1 MFESSDIPVRM
12 AEELNGGRQEGDM
25 IAKRCSNYVQ
35 GVESDS
41 SRRSQDSHSKGFVL
55 LSDCLMLFDGRA
67 SMTSLAI
74 KARFCHSRIS
84 PRKMK
89 RGL

>member
-41 SRRSQDSHSKGFVL
+41 ESTISGFSFQGICTVKR
-55 LSDCLMLFDGRA
+55 LFNVV
-67 SMTSLAI
+67 
-74 KARFCHSRIS
+74 
-84 PRKMK
+84 
-89 RGL
+89 